1 MNKKFD
7 NNLISKM
14 NRRLILDLIRT
25 KGPINR
31 AEVARVTG
39 LSIPTV
45 MKITDE
51 LRRINLIRVI
61 GKRKSIGGKRPELYE
76 FIRNSFYS
84 IGLDIGRNK
93 ILVVIIDMS
102 GKIMHKKEIKT
113 GETIPAQGLIERI
126 IALLKEIIADSHL
139 EDDKILGIGIGMP
152 GLLDTEA
159 GIVLFSPDFN
169 WEHINLIEKI
179 EENFSYKTV
188 IENSNR
194 TLALGEHWF
203 GAGTESSNLICVN
216 LGYGIG
222 AGILENG
229 EIIQGSSGSSG
240 EFGHII
246 LDKDGPVCSCGNHG
260 CLEAISSGYAIANQ
274 ARSLIENKC
283 ETVLTSLSHGD
294 PSKIDAKLVFSAAS
308 LEDPASLDIVNNA
321 IRYIGIGIATLINLF
336 DPEQIILAG
345 GLTKSKEIY
354 EESLEALIQTYQ
366 MKFAGRKVKIK
377 YGKLGDNG
385 SAIGAAT
392 LLIKSLIDNGGFI

>member
-61 GKRKSIGGKRPELYE
+61 EKQKSIGGKRPELYE

>member
-246 LDKDGPVCSCGNHG
+246 LDKDGPVCSCGNRG

-274 ARSLIENKC
+274 ARSLIESGC

-294 PSKIDAKLVFSAAS
+294 PSKIDAKLVFSAAF
-308 LEDPASLDIVNNA
+308 LEDPVSLDIVNNA

-354 EESLEALIQTYQ
+354 EESLETLIQTYQ

-377 YGKLGDNG
+377 YGKLGDKG

>member
-113 GETIPAQGLIERI
+113 G
-126 IALLKEIIADSHL
+126 
-139 EDDKILGIGIGMP
+139 
-152 GLLDTEA
+152 
-159 GIVLFSPDFN
+159 
-169 WEHINLIEKI
+169 
-179 EENFSYKTV
+179 
-188 IENSNR
+188 
-194 TLALGEHWF
+194 
-203 GAGTESSNLICVN
+203 
-216 LGYGIG
+216 
-222 AGILENG
+222 
-229 EIIQGSSGSSG
+229 
-240 EFGHII
+240 
-246 LDKDGPVCSCGNHG
+246 
-260 CLEAISSGYAIANQ
+260 
-274 ARSLIENKC
+274 
-283 ETVLTSLSHGD
+283 
-294 PSKIDAKLVFSAAS
+294 
-308 LEDPASLDIVNNA
+308 
-321 IRYIGIGIATLINLF
+321 
-336 DPEQIILAG
+336 
-345 GLTKSKEIY
+345 
-354 EESLEALIQTYQ
+354 
-366 MKFAGRKVKIK
+366 
-377 YGKLGDNG
+377 
-385 SAIGAAT
+385 
-392 LLIKSLIDNGGFI
+392 